1 LNIKRIVGDFHHM
14 KRLDLR
20 DHSLR
25 NKELMSN
32 FKDPNVI
39 KYFAS
44 YNKDERTQQQVRNYA
59 RS

>member
-1 LNIKRIVGDFHHM
+1 M

-20 DHSLR
+20 DSSLR
-25 NKELMSN
+25 NSELMSN

-39 KYFAS
+39 KYFAAS
-44 YNKDERTQQQVRNYA
+44 DKDARTQQQVINYGR

>member
-1 LNIKRIVGDFHHM
+1 M

-20 DHSLR
+20 DFSLS
-25 NKELMSN
+25 NEELMSN

-44 YNKDERTQQQVRNYA
+44 SDKDNRTQQQVINYGR